1 MLQLLVVHLVAA
13 MVAPGLVRALGRRAM
28 LVLAVAPAAA
38 AAWALS
44 RTNTVGDGGAV
55 EQTFTWID
63 TLGLDLSFRMAT
75 LSWVMVLLVGG
86 VGAIVLAYCA
96 FYFGDDEP
104 GLGQF
109 GAVFVAFAGAMF
121 GLVVADDLLL
131 LYVFWELT
139 TVTSYLLIGHSPE
152 RRANRRA
159 AMQALLVTTLGGL
172 AMLVGL
178 IMIGQTAGTY
188 RISEI
193 LADPP
198 GGALITAALV
208 LVLVGAVSKSA
219 LIPFHFWLPSAM
231 AAPTP
236 VSAYLH
242 AAAMVKAG
250 IYLVAL
256 LAPAFAAVLP
266 WRAIVIPLGLATMI
280 LGGFTALRQTDLKLL
295 VAYGT
300 VSQLG
305 FLAVILGIG
314 TRAAALA
321 GLAMLVAHSM
331 FKAALF
337 LVVGVID
344 KATGTRDLRELS
356 GLRQRMPGVF
366 WIAVVAAASM
376 AGLPPLAGFVAK
388 EAVLEAFLPATVEHD
403 TGIGALGAWLE
414 LAGIVAGS
422 ALTVAYSLRF
432 LWGAFADKPRVEAT
446 QARPVSVWFAAWP
459 AVLAAGGVAL
469 GLWSGAAETLIE
481 PYAEQFAAGEHEVHL
496 GLWHGFTPAL
506 GMSVLAVA
514 GGALVFWRTGVLT
527 GRHYLPR
534 WLSAER
540 LYVGSLRGTERVA
553 ADVTGATQRGSVPV
567 YLGVILLVATIVP
580 VVGGLR
586 AGLTDQSWPDEI
598 RWWDSPAQ
606 LGVAIVV
613 ALAALLAARARRRL
627 KAVVLV
633 GAAGYGAGVLF
644 FLHGAPDLAFTQL
657 LVETVT
663 IVAFVLVLRRMPP
676 YFSDRPFTAER
687 WVRVAIASFVAVVVA
702 GLAFVA
708 SGARIHRPV
717 SEAFPQQAYEVG
729 GGENVVNVVLV
740 DIRAWDTLGEISVLV
755 VAATGIASVIF
766 LRSRRGKLQPSR
778 QLLEAARRRSRERA
792 WLPVGKAL
800 DSARRS
806 MIFEVVTRLI
816 FHVIVLYSIYLLF
829 AGHNNPGGGFIGGL
843 VAGLAL
849 VVRYL
854 AGGRHELAIAAPVDA
869 GVIVGGGLVIA
880 VGTGLV
886 TMLFGGGMLESF
898 IYEWDVPL
906 LGHVKL
912 VTSLFF
918 DIGVYF
924 VVVGLVLDMLRSLG
938 AEIDRQLESGSEAE
952 KEADAEAEVVGG
964 VLLEEQERAGGAS

>member
-1 MLQLLVVHLVAA
+1 MLQLLVVHLAAA
-13 MVAPGLVRALGRRAM
+13 MVAPALVRLLGSRAM
-28 LVLAVAPAAA
+28 FVLALAPAAA
-38 AAWALS
+38 AAWALAH
-44 RTNTVGDGGAV
+44 TGTVVDGGSV
-55 EQTFTWID
+55 EQTVTWVP
-63 TLGLDLSFRMAT
+63 TLGLDLSFNMAT

-96 FYFGDDEP
+96 FYFRDDEP

-109 GAVFVAFAGAMF
+109 GAVFTAFAGAML
-121 GLVVADDLLL
+121 GLVIADDLLL

-139 TVTSYLLIGHSPE
+139 TIASYLLIGHNPIRSG
-152 RRANRRA
+152 NRRA

-178 IMIGQTAGTY
+178 IMMGQTAGTY

-198 GGALITAALV
+198 SGALITAALV
-208 LVLVGAVSKSA
+208 LVLVGALSKSA

-250 IYLVAL
+250 VYLVAL

-266 WRAIVIPLGLATMI
+266 WRAIVIPLGIATML
-280 LGGFTALRQTDLKLL
+280 LGGFSALRQTDLKLL

-305 FLAVILGIG
+305 FLTVILGIG

-331 FKAALF
+331 FKAGLF
-337 LVVGVID
+337 LTVGLIERS
-344 KATGTRDLRELS
+344 TGTRNVAELS
-356 GLRQRMPGVF
+356 GLRRRIPGVF
-366 WIAVVAAASM
+366 WIAVAAVASM

-388 EAVLEAFLPATVEHD
+388 EAVLEAFLPAAVEHD

-414 LAGIVAGS
+414 LAGIVVGS
-422 ALTVAYSLRF
+422 ALTVAYGLRF
-432 LWGAFADKPRVEAT
+432 LWGAFADKPGVAETPA
-446 QARPVSVWFAAWP
+446 QPVGFGFAVWP
-459 AVLAAGGVAL
+459 AILAAGGVAL
-469 GLWSGAAETLIE
+469 GLWSGAADALAE
-481 PYAEQFAAGEHEVHL
+481 PYADQFPAGEHEIHL

-506 GMSVLAVA
+506 GLSAVALA
-514 GGALVFWRTGVLT
+514 GGALIFWNTGVLT
-527 GRHYLPR
+527 GRRYLPQ
-534 WLSAER
+534 WLNAER
-540 LYVGSLRGTERVA
+540 AYVASLRSTERLA

-567 YLGVILLVATIVP
+567 YLGVILLVATVVP
-580 VVGGLR
+580 VAGGLGADI
-586 AGLTDQSWPDEI
+586 AGQSWPDEI

-606 LGVAIVV
+606 LAASIVV
-613 ALAALLAARARRRL
+613 ALAALLAVRARRRL
-627 KAVVLV
+627 KAVILV

-644 FLHGAPDLAFTQL
+644 FLHGAPDLAFTQF

-676 YFSDRPFTAER
+676 YFTDRPFTAER
-687 WVRVAIASFVAVVVA
+687 WVRVAIATFVAVAVA
-702 GLAFVA
+702 GLALVA
-708 SGARIHRPV
+708 SSARIHPPV
-717 SEAFPQQAYEVG
+717 SEAFPDQAYDVG
-729 GGENVVNVVLV
+729 GGANVVNVVLV

-766 LRSRRGKLQPSR
+766 LRSRGGKLQPSR
-778 QLLEAARRRSRERA
+778 QLLETARRRSRQRA

-800 DSARRS
+800 DSSRRS
-806 MIFEVVTRLI
+806 VIFEVVTRLI

-854 AGGRHELAIAAPVDA
+854 AGGRHELAIAAPIDA
-869 GVIVGGGLVIA
+869 GVLVGSGLVIA

-886 TMLFGGGMLESF
+886 TMLAGGGMLESF
-898 IYEWDVPL
+898 IYEWDVPV

-912 VTSLFF
+912 VSSSFF

-938 AEIDRQLESGSEAE
+938 AEIDRQLEAGTSERDG
-952 KEADAEAEVVGG
+952 DAETESDAPATGALAGSGG
-964 VLLEEQERAGGAS
+964 GS

>member
-13 MVAPGLVRALGRRAM
+13 MVAPGLVRAIGSRAM
-28 LVLAVAPAAA
+28 LLLALAPASAA
-38 AAWALS
+38 VWAFAQTS
-44 RTNTVGDGGAV
+44 TVADGRAV
-55 EQTFTWID
+55 EQSSAWIH
-63 TLGLDLSFRMAT
+63 TLGLDLDFRMAT
-75 LSWVMVLLVGG
+75 LSWVMVLLVSG
-86 VGAIVLAYCA
+86 VGALVLAYCA
-96 FYFGDDEP
+96 FYFGDGER

-139 TVTSYLLIGHSPE
+139 TVTSYLLIGHNPE
-152 RRANRRA
+152 RGVNRRA

-178 IMIGQTAGTY
+178 IIIGQTAGTY
-188 RISEI
+188 TISEI

-198 GGALITAALV
+198 SGSLVTAALV
-208 LVLVGAVSKSA
+208 LVLIGALSKSA

-250 IYLVAL
+250 VYLLAL
-256 LAPAFAAVLP
+256 LAPTFAATVP

-305 FLAVILGIG
+305 FLAVVLGIG

-321 GLAMLVAHSM
+321 GLAMLVAHSL
-331 FKAALF
+331 FKAGLF
-337 LVVGVID
+337 LVVGIID
-344 KATGTRDLRELS
+344 KATGTRELPELS
-356 GLRQRMPGVF
+356 GLRHQMPGVF
-366 WIAVVAAASM
+366 WIALVSAASM
-376 AGLPPLAGFVAK
+376 AGLPPLVGFAAK
-388 EAVLEAFLPATVEHD
+388 EAVLEAFLPAMIEHD

-414 LAGIVAGS
+414 LAGIVVGT
-422 ALTVAYSLRF
+422 ALTVAYSIRF
-432 LWGAFADKPRVEAT
+432 VWGAFADKPGMAATEAKAVST
-446 QARPVSVWFAAWP
+446 WFPVWP
-459 AVLAAGGVAL
+459 AILAAGGVVL
-469 GLWSGAAETLIE
+469 GVWSRAAEVFVE
-481 PYAEQFAAGEHEVHL
+481 PYAAEFPPGEEEIHL

-506 GMSVLAVA
+506 GLSVLALA
-514 GGALVFWRTGVLT
+514 GGAAVFWWRRVLT
-527 GRHYLPR
+527 SRRYLPK
-534 WLSAER
+534 LLNAEV
-540 LYVGSLRGTERVA
+540 LYVASLRGTERVA

-567 YLGVILLVATIVP
+567 YLGVILLVAMAVP
-580 VVGGLR
+580 TVGGLR
-586 AGLTDQSWPDEI
+586 AGLVDQSWPDQF

-606 LGVAIVV
+606 FAVGIVV
-613 ALAALLAARARRRL
+613 ALAAVFAARSRRRL
-627 KAVVLV
+627 KAVILV
-633 GAAGYGAGVLF
+633 GVAGYGAGVLF

-663 IVAFVLVLRRMPP
+663 IIAFVLVLRRMPA
-676 YFSDRPFTAER
+676 YFSDRPLTGER
-687 WVRVAIASFVAVVVA
+687 WVRVAIATIVAVVVA
-702 GLAFVA
+702 GLTFVA
-708 SGARIHRPV
+708 GGARIHLPV
-717 SEAFPQQAYEVG
+717 SEVFPQQAYDVG

-766 LRSRRGKLQPSR
+766 LRSRRGKLLPSR
-778 QLLEAARRRSRERA
+778 QLLETARRRSRDRA
-792 WLPVGKAL
+792 WLPVGKAT
-800 DSARRS
+800 DASTRS
-806 MIFEVVTRLI
+806 VIFEVVTRLI

-854 AGGRHELAIAAPVDA
+854 AGGRYELAIAAPVAA
-869 GVIVGGGLVIA
+869 GGIVGGGLVIA

-886 TMLFGGGMLESF
+886 TMLAGGGMLESF
-898 IYEWDVPL
+898 IFEWNVPL
-906 LGHVKL
+906 FGQVKL

-938 AEIDRQLESGSEAE
+938 AEVDRQLEAGSEVE
-952 KEADAEAEVVGG
+952 SESEVDTENNSVHQDVPARFGG
-964 VLLEEQERAGGAS
+964 VS